1 MNQPQVY
8 MCSPSWT
15 LLPPPSP
22 YHPSGLSQCTSPKHP
37 VSCIEPGLATRF
49 IHDIMH
55 VSMPFSQIFPPSPSA
70 TESIRL
76 YVFHLQNY
84 SEIFFFAFH
93 KSAYKLLLTYFQRKK
108 SVVIVSRVW
117 LFKHSPLKNMN
128 SFLRHTF
135 KYRKIKK
142 HSFLGVM
149 SMLLQIT
156 KLSFY
161 SKCYHLKNSKN
172 VNGPESLLSVSWMVQ
187 LGVFSSHCPADK
199 IWDYTGIRWGFQ

>member
-1 MNQPQVY
+1 MSYICKITQKY
-8 MCSPSWT
+8 FS
-15 LLPPPSP
+15 L
-22 YHPSGLSQCTSPKHP
+22 HF
-37 VSCIEPGLATRF
+37 TRVH
-49 IHDIMH
+49 I
-55 VSMPFSQIFPPSPSA
+55 
-70 TESIRL
+70 
-76 YVFHLQNY
+76 NY
-84 SEIFFFAFH
+84 FWPTFRE
-93 KSAYKLLLTYFQRKK
+93 KK

-135 KYRKIKK
+135 KYRKKKKK

-187 LGVFSSHCPADK
+187 LGVCSSHCPADK
-199 IWDYTGIRWGFQ
+199 VWDYTGIRWEFQ